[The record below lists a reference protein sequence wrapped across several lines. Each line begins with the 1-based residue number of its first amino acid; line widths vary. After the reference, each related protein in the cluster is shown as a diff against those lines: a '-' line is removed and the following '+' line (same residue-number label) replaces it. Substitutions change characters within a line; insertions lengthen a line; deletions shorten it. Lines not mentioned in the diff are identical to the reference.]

1 MLSIEKINELKYST
15 TMANCKGCT
24 NSCRLTINRFSGG
37 RQYISGNRCERGIG
51 KQKNKENIPNL
62 FDYKYKKIFG
72 YTPLDADQA
81 VRGKVGIPRVLNMFE
96 NYPFWFT
103 FFTKL
108 GYRVVLSDPSTKKTY
123 EAGIELT
130 GTEVRSLR
138 ENNCQLTDCFALI
151 RNGEVW
157 LNNVHISPYSNG
169 SIFNPDPDRRR
180 KLLLHKK
187 QIRYLDAKVAEKGLA
202 IVPLKMYF
210 NEDGRVKVELA
221 LARGKKLY
229 DKRQD
234 IAKKDMRREAERDFK
249 VKNLY

>member
-1 MLSIEKINELKYST
+1 MPKREEK
-15 TMANCKGCT
+15 
-24 NSCRLTINRFSGG
+24 TIAKNRRAFH
-37 RQYISGNRCERGIG
+37 
-51 KQKNKENIPNL
+51 
-62 FDYKYKKIFG
+62 DYEI
-72 YTPLDADQA
+72 L
-81 VRGKVGIPRVLNMFE
+81 E
-96 NYPFWFT
+96 
-103 FFTKL
+103 
-108 GYRVVLSDPSTKKTY
+108 TY

-151 RNGEVW
+151 R
-157 LNNVHISPYSNG
+157 ISPYSNG

-229 DKRQD
+229 DKR
-234 IAKKDMRREAERDFK
+234 ASMKERDTK
-249 VKNLY
+249 REIDRALKERVR